1 MFLKAHEVSDDTSVC
16 FWLISMV
23 NVSTTNTL
31 FEVKG
36 TESPDVKTQSGLS
49 GFFVNYMVTRF
60 PLCRQNFYM
69 MLHFL
74 TSAFLPLFV
83 LFVFVVFR

>member
-1 MFLKAHEVSDDTSVC
+1 MFPKAHEVSDDTSVC

-36 TESPDVKTQSGLS
+36 TESPDVKTQSGLY
-49 GFFVNYMVTRF
+49 GFFRELYGHKISSLQSELLYDSFSDFRF
-60 PLCRQNFYM
+60 AAIVC
-69 MLHFL
+69 
-74 TSAFLPLFV
+74 FV
-83 LFVFVVFR
+83 CVCYV